1 MRKCCVVPCLF
12 AALAVAVDAVVA
24 QVGLSPIRVEP
35 SSLFVIDQHRTTVVE
50 RIVNEWGDRLAISGV
65 EVTREQLREILFVMR
80 ADQLLAARLAG
91 SVTGSR
97 DVLAIAL
104 IAQPA
109 PKASF
114 LPA

>member
-50 RIVNEWGDRLAISGV
+50 RIVNEWGDRLAISGAQ
-65 EVTREQLREILFVMR
+65 VTREQLKVLLDFVNAHREDAHAKPVSEPSL
-80 ADQLLAARLAG
+80 
-91 SVTGSR
+91 
-97 DVLAIAL
+97 IAL
-104 IAQPA
+104 RLVTSAERTPIASA
-109 PKASF
+109 R
-114 LPA
+114 

>member
-65 EVTREQLREILFVMR
+65 QVTREQLREMLFAMR
-80 ADQLLAARLAG
+80 ADQLLGASLAG
-91 SVTGSR
+91 SLTGLR
-97 DVLAIAL
+97 DVLTQSLTGSTA
-104 IAQPA
+104 
-109 PKASF
+109 
-114 LPA
+114 